1 MFLPLQSAFQL
12 HGNCRLRQ
20 LLRPRHQHL
29 SATQS
34 FMGITQIQQMAKL
47 GEKKSQ
53 HVGSIHG
60 LSQPWCPRDAQESGW
75 GTLGSFAGL
84 SGGSRCSA
92 PGSGTRKGCSFSIFA
107 SPAWG
112 GESARP
118 RAPTPA
124 SKALSPRQAL
134 LMPARWSNMNNGT
147 WGKGRHGCWS
157 QDLAA
162 QFCPPF
168 CVTLDKSLPL
178 SRPPFPSVT

>member
-1 MFLPLQSAFQL
+1 
-12 HGNCRLRQ
+12 
-20 LLRPRHQHL
+20 
-29 SATQS
+29 
-34 FMGITQIQQMAKL
+34 MASRRGWGL
-47 GEKKSQ
+47 NR
-53 HVGSIHG
+53 IHR
-60 LSQPWCPRDAQESGW
+60 LSQPRCPRDAQESGW

-112 GESARP
+112 GESAHP
-118 RAPTPA
+118 RAPTPG
-124 SKALSPRQAL
+124 SKALSPRRAL
-134 LMPARWSNMNNGT
+134 LMPARWSNMNKGG

-178 SRPPFPSVT
+178 SRPQFPSVTRWGESCNVPRGPLQLCSPKPRMEWVRLARAAVLGEFAGVLQSQG